1 MKVSLFGHSK
11 CPLIGTVDCGRKP
24 GNVEGTSKYLHTDD
38 PKQDLPGF
46 LQGFHPSAHFSTTPT
61 VRGHVCLDLSQ
72 EGTPETFQLLV
83 ETFPL
88 QMSSSLW
95 ENLENTHIQKVPA
108 PDRQGSRSAF
118 HGRTLSSSFPKD
130 PDNGAGLAWGSPPP
144 RSGALLAA
152 SMAAVCPQS
161 HVGAQTREP
170 SEPRRPCKQSGPLG
184 MHVRIYRRVLCHRW
198 HLFSWWVGA
207 GEILCDR
214 RGRAA
219 GPAGLKE
226 PVSISNILL
235 LSYGPHACRIV
246 P

>member
-1 MKVSLFGHSK
+1 MCGSHGCEGVFVWTLKVSTHR
-11 CPLIGTVDCGRKP
+11 GTVGFLDCGRKP

-130 PDNGAGLAWGSPPP
+130 PDNGAGLAWGSRLFIGSPPP
-144 RSGALLAA
+144 VRALCWQHPWPPFA
-152 SMAAVCPQS
+152 PS
-161 HVGAQTREP
+161 HT
-170 SEPRRPCKQSGPLG
+170 
-184 MHVRIYRRVLCHRW
+184 
-198 HLFSWWVGA
+198 
-207 GEILCDR
+207 
-214 RGRAA
+214 
-219 GPAGLKE
+219 
-226 PVSISNILL
+226 
-235 LSYGPHACRIV
+235 
-246 P
+246 

>member
-1 MKVSLFGHSK
+1 
-11 CPLIGTVDCGRKP
+11 
-24 GNVEGTSKYLHTDD
+24 
-38 PKQDLPGF
+38 
-46 LQGFHPSAHFSTTPT
+46 
-61 VRGHVCLDLSQ
+61 
-72 EGTPETFQLLV
+72 
-83 ETFPL
+83 
-88 QMSSSLW
+88 MSSSLW

-108 PDRQGSRSAF
+108 PDRQGSRPAF
-118 HGRTLSSSFPKD
+118 HGRGPSSSFPKD
-130 PDNGAGLAWGSPPP
+130 PDNGAGLARGVGVFSSEAP

-152 SMAAVCPQS
+152 SMAGVCPRS
-161 HVGAQTREP
+161 HVGARTREP

-198 HLFSWWVGA
+198 HLFSRWVGA

-235 LSYGPHACRIV
+235 LSCGSHACGIV